1 MSDLGGS
8 YNKQI
13 PGGANGVLGF
23 ALLVPAVALLLV
35 QYFGFISCVFYL
47 VPVGVVLGILYTERE
62 LRDHE
67 NKAE

>member
-1 MSDLGGS
+1 VWSQ
-8 YNKQI
+8 QI
-13 PGGANGVLGF
+13 PGGAKGVVGF
-23 ALLVPAVALLLV
+23 AFLVPTVALVLV
-35 QYFGFISCVFYL
+35 QYFGFISCVFYF